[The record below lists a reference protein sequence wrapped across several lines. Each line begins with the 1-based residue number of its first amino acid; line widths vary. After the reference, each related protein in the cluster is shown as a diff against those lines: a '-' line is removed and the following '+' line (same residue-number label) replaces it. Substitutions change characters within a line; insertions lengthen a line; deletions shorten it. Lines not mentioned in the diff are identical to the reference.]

1 MAKIVISRTSQYVN
15 SMREYNVYID
25 KERVDTINNGEKNI
39 IEVSQGNHEI
49 YIQIDWCKSKKLNV
63 NLTEGQELNL
73 KCGSNAT
80 GIKQAF
86 VLVYLFLPSKFVYL
100 DYLSEGEVIY
110 NDNNSQKYNKIK
122 DMGMREFILKC
133 GIMRFGISTAI
144 ICSILMPLFNSNINS
159 VRRFIINTAI
169 NLLVFPL
176 LSGSLFGFTMWKY
189 LKKKNI

>member
-15 SMREYNVYID
+15 SMREYDVYID
-25 KERVDTINNGEKNI
+25 KERIDTINNGEKNI

-49 YIQIDWCKSKKLNV
+49 YIQIDWCKSKKLDV

-73 KCGSNAT
+73 KCG
-80 GIKQAF
+80 
-86 VLVYLFLPSKFVYL
+86 
-100 DYLSEGEVIY
+100 
-110 NDNNSQKYNKIK
+110 
-122 DMGMREFILKC
+122 
-133 GIMRFGISTAI
+133 IMRFGIAAAI

-159 VRRFIINTAI
+159 VRSFIINTAI

-176 LSGSLFGFTMWKY
+176 LGGSLFGFTMWKY